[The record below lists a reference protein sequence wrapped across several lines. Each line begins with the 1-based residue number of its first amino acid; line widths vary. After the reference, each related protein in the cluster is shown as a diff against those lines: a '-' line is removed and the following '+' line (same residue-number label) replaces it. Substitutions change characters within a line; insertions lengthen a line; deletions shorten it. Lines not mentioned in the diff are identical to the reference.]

1 MTSTKATKPE
11 ASPPTANP
19 SDEEPKAQVARQRR
33 PRPKKG
39 ALCSAHRTN
48 GDPCNQYA
56 IRGGSVCG
64 AHGGRAPA
72 VKAKAAERILAASDL
87 AAKRLIEFMN
97 DKRVPYAVRLS
108 ATKDLL
114 DRAGVGGRQPVQ
126 VEVSLF
132 EQLITGTGGTIL
144 YDLKTP
150 EGDIVDAEV
159 VDPEAEEREVA
170 VEQERFAVM
179 GRVHEDRESQRSRRV
194 SLDPPGSSVP
204 PSVPYSGDGR
214 RPPRRGK
221 GHQAW

>member
-1 MTSTKATKPE
+1 MS
-11 ASPPTANP
+11 ASKDRRNP
-19 SDEEPKAQVARQRR
+19 SPKEVVRAGGK
-33 PRPKKG
+33 PKC
-39 ALCSAHRTN
+39 AAHRTN
-48 GDPCNQYA
+48 GEVCGNYPVHGA
-56 IRGGSVCG
+56 SVCRK
-64 AHGGRAPA
+64 HGGGAPQ
-72 VKAKAAERILAASDL
+72 VKAKAAERILAASDM
-87 AAKRLIEFMN
+87 AAGRLIGFMN
-97 DKRVPYAVRLS
+97 DERVPYTVRLA

-170 VEQERFAVM
+170 VEQERFA
-179 GRVHEDRESQRSRRV
+179 GSQRRAIERGPVNPQHPRRV
-194 SLDPPGSSVP
+194 SLDPPGPSVP